1 MSWLVLTCSDCRAG
15 RCVSTWEHATHV
27 TSTSAG
33 NFRVSDG
40 GFVVACLGIVNC
52 RNVSMTC
59 NDHRPACFVWRN
71 LLSPGGSKDSIMPPI
86 WDAFARAVNV
96 EEPDETTL
104 RFPWVFI
111 VLGIP
116 RGPLGSASNAL
127 KARTEVLSVWVRAFT
142 LWKSVAAKRWK
153 NTTEKPTNVRLVD
166 IAHTNPWDW
175 YIHLHKNHNQSNV
188 GKYTIHGWYGL
199 IHMVCWNTVVERAQN
214 TLVEWCCNHQSCEF
228 PARVVYVIGLLTF
241 SLAWYEGCEGLL
253 HQALSINLIPVAGV
267 FTFDSSLATTV
278 RKLSSLCCLQR
289 SDGIPAAGKTKTK
302 YERNRLETSGWS
314 E

>member
-1 MSWLVLTCSDCRAG
+1 MITVRHVLFGKNCFPQVGAKTALCLQFG
-15 RCVSTWEHATHV
+15 TLLPELWTWRSPKLT
-27 TSTSAG
+27 
-33 NFRVSDG
+33 
-40 GFVVACLGIVNC
+40 LG
-52 RNVSMTC
+52 
-59 NDHRPACFVWRN
+59 
-71 LLSPGGSKDSIMPPI
+71 
-86 WDAFARAVNV
+86 
-96 EEPDETTL
+96 
-104 RFPWVFI
+104 FPWWTRFVY
-111 VLGIP
+111 
-116 RGPLGSASNAL
+116 RGPLGSSTDAL

-153 NTTEKPTNVRLVD
+153 NTWKTHKGQVGWHCPN
-166 IAHTNPWDW
+166 NPWDR
-175 YIHLHKNHNQSNV
+175 YIHLHIYHKNQSNV

-199 IHMVCWNTVVERAQN
+199 IHMVCWNTVVERPQN
-214 TLVEWCCNHQSCEF
+214 TLVEWFCNHQSCEF

-241 SLAWYEGCEGLL
+241 SLAWYEGCESLL